1 MDMRQ
6 RLLILDAMTAAASE
20 LSRVALPSRPSKP
33 SSSREPAAAV
43 STSTVDPRTGGKLER
58 THVWGHRSLELRAA
72 GNSQATLANRNRFT
86 PQVATAWVLRLMH
99 QYDAVGRHGAN
110 LMGDDCLVLGR
121 LLVALGALV
130 EASGKAGSATPVL
143 GAALLELVAAR
154 GITQHPKVLRL
165 TVLPSPRRKISGAT
179 RSLLDAIR
187 RSESHLADSV
197 RIR

>member
-1 MDMRQ
+1 
-6 RLLILDAMTAAASE
+6 
-20 LSRVALPSRPSKP
+20 
-33 SSSREPAAAV
+33 
-43 STSTVDPRTGGKLER
+43 
-58 THVWGHRSLELRAA
+58 
-72 GNSQATLANRNRFT
+72 
-86 PQVATAWVLRLMH
+86 MH

-165 TVLPSPRRKISGAT
+165 TVLPSPRREISGAT